1 MSKITYA
8 DFKNLSDVNC
18 FIYTKGALV
27 AKYLKDKI
35 FIKDQVMYII
45 NPNLTVEPI
54 PDKNQENY
62 ILNIVSRLIQNSFND
77 LREEQQELLQKNKG
91 FVSLCKN
98 SGIKSFLPQLLCSLQ
113 EEYDLNTN
121 KHEIHFNNGFIDVR
135 TLEFKQRERPNYVTS
150 CIPRDYVKSTE
161 NSREFIN
168 NLINKIYPI
177 EEDRKTVLMILGS
190 AFSGSVVNDRTSLF
204 LLGKSSAGKSVIM
217 KLLRIA
223 FSSTYVEEFASD
235 TFEKNNK
242 NANKIFNE
250 FQRKPNIRIS
260 WVNELSSS
268 RTDISL
274 FKKFCEGVLQT
285 VSLYKDGF
293 NTIKHDSKVICTSN
307 EMPNLQIDTGT
318 ESRILAYNHI
328 SKFVDNIN
336 EVDETKHYYLG
347 DKKLIDK
354 ITNNTNYKNAII
366 DIILEYTSLYVKN
379 NKIKLSQSFKDAKD
393 EIVNAN
399 DYIQDFIDSELIITE
414 NETDRIG
421 KDRMLTLYQARYP
434 GKRMNIQNIIS
445 ALKDKNL
452 KYSGQHRINKVRG
465 CFLFVKEK
473 EHGQEEFEAINYF
486 GVSNKEHKKV
496 LDENKELKE
505 QIEELQRLLQEQK
518 DLLSAKSKNE
528 VKKITT
534 KKTKNV
540 KNDNKKDDNKKDD
553 NDNIINDFLILG

>member
-1 MSKITYA
+1 MSKINYN
-8 DFKNLSDVNC
+8 DFKKLSDVNC
-18 FIYTKGALV
+18 FIYKKGTMI
-27 AKYLKDKI
+27 AKYLKDII
-35 FIKDQVMYII
+35 FIRDHIMYMIK
-45 NPNLTVEPI
+45 PNLTVEPI

-62 ILNIVSRLIQNSFND
+62 ILNMVSQLIQDSFND

-91 FVSLCKN
+91 FASLCKN
-98 SGIKSFLPQLLCSLQ
+98 SGIKSFLPQLLCALQ
-113 EEYDLNTN
+113 EDYDLDSN

-150 CIPRDYVKSTE
+150 CIPRDYVKSTKK
-161 NSREFIN
+161 SKDFIN
-168 NLINKIYPI
+168 DLINKIYPI

-223 FSSTYVEEFASD
+223 FSSSYVEEFASD

-274 FKKFCEGVLQT
+274 FKKFCEGILQT

-328 SKFVDNIN
+328 SKFVDSND
-336 EVDETKHYYLG
+336 EVDVSKHYYKG

-354 ITNNTNYKNAII
+354 ITKNAGYKNAII
-366 DIILEYTSLYVKN
+366 DIILDYTTLYIKN
-379 NKIKLSQSFKDAKD
+379 NNIKLSQSFKDAKD

-399 DYIQDFIDSELIITE
+399 DYIQDFIDSELVITD
-414 NETDRIG
+414 NDNDRIG
-421 KDRMLTLYQARYP
+421 KNRMLDLYRAKYP
-434 GKRMNIQNIIS
+434 DKRMNVQNMIS

-452 KYSGQHRINKVRG
+452 KYSGQHRIDKIRG
-465 CFLFVKEK
+465 CYLCVKEK
-473 EHGQEEFEAINYF
+473 DQEEQESEAINYF
-486 GVSNKEHKKV
+486 GVSKKEHTIV
-496 LDENKELKE
+496 LDENKKLKE
-505 QIEELQRLLQEQK
+505 QIKELQRLLQEQK
-518 DLLSAKSKNE
+518 DIKSVISKNDT
-528 VKKITT
+528 KSITT
-534 KKTKNV
+534 KKV
-540 KNDNKKDDNKKDD
+540 KKVKKVVKQDDDDDN
-553 NDNIINDFLILG
+553 INDFLILG

>member
-1 MSKITYA
+1 MSKITYV
-8 DFKNLSDVNC
+8 DFKNLSDVNG
-18 FIYTKGALV
+18 FINSKGKV
-27 AKYLKDKI
+27 MAKYLKDVI
-35 FIKDQVMYII
+35 FIKDQIMYMI

-62 ILNIVSRLIQNSFND
+62 ILNIVSQLIEDSFND
-77 LREEQQELLQKNKG
+77 LREEQRELLQKNKG
-91 FVSLCKN
+91 FISLCKN

-135 TLEFKQRERPNYVTS
+135 TLEFKKRERPNYVTS
-150 CIPRDYVKSTE
+150 CIPRDYTKSSKK
-161 NSREFIN
+161 SREYIN
-168 NLINKIYPI
+168 DIINKIYPI

-223 FSSTYVEEFASD
+223 FSSSYVEEFASD

-242 NANKIFNE
+242 NSNKIFNE

-274 FKKFCEGVLQT
+274 FKKFCEGILQT

-328 SKFVDNIN
+328 SKFVDSKD
-336 EVDETKHYYLG
+336 EVDISKHCYKG

-354 ITNNTNYKNAII
+354 VLNNNSYKNAII
-366 DIILEYTSLYVKN
+366 DIILKYTSLYVKN
-379 NKIKLSQSFKDAKD
+379 NNIKLSQSFKDAKD

-399 DYIQDFIDSELIITE
+399 DYIQDFIDSELVLTE
-414 NETDRIG
+414 DENDRIG
-421 KDRMLTLYQARYP
+421 KDRMLSLYRARYP
-434 GKRMNIQNIIS
+434 DKRMNIQNIIS

-452 KYSGQHRINKVRG
+452 KYSGQHRIDKIRG
-465 CFLFVKEK
+465 CFLCVKEK
-473 EHGQEEFEAINYF
+473 DQEEQESEAVNYF
-486 GVSNKEHKKV
+486 GVSKKEHTKV
-496 LDENKELKE
+496 LDENKKLKE
-505 QIEELQRLLQEQK
+505 QIEELQRLLQEKK
-518 DLLSAKSKNE
+518 DIKTTISKNE
-528 VKKITT
+528 TKTITT
-534 KKTKNV
+534 KKVKKNKNV
-540 KNDNKKDDNKKDD
+540 INID
-553 NDNIINDFLILG
+553 NDDINDFLTLG